1 MDITQPK
8 FVKPYDLQT
17 ETAEEMEAEPAAD
30 EELPYGMEDTDEM
43 VDKEIEQLNMSDK
56 DMSTQEE
63 VALLNTTTIYLS
75 IIPLTSLNPFSNS
88 NPLSYHQI
96 NLLSGRY

>member
-1 MDITQPK
+1 
-8 FVKPYDLQT
+8 
-17 ETAEEMEAEPAAD
+17 MEAEPAAD

-63 VALLNTTTIYLS
+63 VALLNTTTIYLLIYLS
-75 IIPLTSLNPFSNS
+75 IIPLTSLNPLSNS
-88 NPLSYHQI
+88 NPLSLHQI
-96 NLLSGRY
+96 NLLSGLYKELWSASWWPYY